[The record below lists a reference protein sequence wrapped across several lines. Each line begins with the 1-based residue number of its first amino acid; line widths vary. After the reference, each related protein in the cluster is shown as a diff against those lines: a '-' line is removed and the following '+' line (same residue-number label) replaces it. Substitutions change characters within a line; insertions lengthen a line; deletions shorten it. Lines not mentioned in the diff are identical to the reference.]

1 MLAQQNTETEAQSKA
16 AQLLGRC
23 EEGLRRV
30 LQALDN
36 YAIAFEA
43 LGGMRDQIQ
52 AAVDCLSLAD

>member
-1 MLAQQNTETEAQSKA
+1 MLAQQNTDAEAQSKA
-16 AQLLGRC
+16 AQLLTRC

-36 YAIAFEA
+36 YSVAFEA

-52 AAVDCLSLAD
+52 AAVDCLSLTD